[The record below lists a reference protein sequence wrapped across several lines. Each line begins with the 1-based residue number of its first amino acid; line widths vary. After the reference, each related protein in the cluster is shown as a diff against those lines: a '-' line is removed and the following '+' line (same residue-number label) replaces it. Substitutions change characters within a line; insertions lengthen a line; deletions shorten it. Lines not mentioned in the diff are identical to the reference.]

1 MILFAKSI
9 PLKFRSSSMRKNSIV
24 WSLIALVVV
33 CASGMFLA
41 NELKTGSAQ
50 TRKAM
55 KSIYDI
61 SVKDIKGKPL
71 TLGEYKGKVM
81 MIVNVASQCGY
92 TPQYE
97 GLEKIYE
104 TYQSKG
110 FVVLGFPAN
119 NFGGQ
124 EPGTEAEIQQFCS
137 TNYGVKF
144 PMFSKLSAAGADIH
158 PLYKFLTEKE
168 TNPQFA
174 GKITWNFNKFLVD
187 RNGNL
192 VARFDSSDKPE
203 SAKVTQAIEQAL
215 K

>member
-1 MILFAKSI
+1 
-9 PLKFRSSSMRKNSIV
+9 MRKNIV
-24 WSLIALVVV
+24 VRGFIALVVA
-33 CASGMFLA
+33 CASGLLMA
-41 NELKTGSAQ
+41 CELESGIAQ
-50 TRKAM
+50 TKKAM

-61 SVKDIKGKPL
+61 SVKDIKGKPM

-81 MIVNVASQCGY
+81 LIVNVASQCGY

-144 PMFSKLSAAGADIH
+144 PMFSKVSAAGSDIH
-158 PLYKFLTEKE
+158 PLYKFLTDKE

-192 VARFDSSDKPE
+192 IARFDSSDKPE
-203 SAKVTQAIEQAL
+203 SAKITQAIEQAL